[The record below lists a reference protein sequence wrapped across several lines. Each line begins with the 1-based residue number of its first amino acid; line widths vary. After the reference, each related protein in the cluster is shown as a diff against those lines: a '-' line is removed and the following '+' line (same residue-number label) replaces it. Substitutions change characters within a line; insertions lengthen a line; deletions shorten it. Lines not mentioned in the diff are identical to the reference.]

1 MLKPVFS
8 FADDL
13 KHEHVS
19 LLDQLGL
26 LEEGIA
32 SWPADCHE
40 TLLGSL
46 LEVQASLRR
55 HFHFE
60 EQGGYMS
67 QILDDA
73 PHLHHA
79 AQALL
84 AQHARISIDL
94 DSLIA
99 AVAYLSPECPVT
111 LPLRGQLKQW
121 VQLVRDHE
129 SRENHL
135 TQKACNEDIGADD

>member
-1 MLKPVFS
+1 MLKPTFS
-8 FADDL
+8 FADEL

-19 LLDQLGL
+19 LLDQLRF
-26 LEEGIA
+26 LEEEIELR
-32 SWPADCHE
+32 PADRYK
-40 TLLGSL
+40 TLLGRL
-46 LEVQASLRR
+46 KELQASLCR

-84 AQHARISIDL
+84 AEHARISTNL

-99 AVAYLSPECPVT
+99 SVACLSPECPVT
-111 LPLRGQLKQW
+111 PLRGQLRQW
-121 VQLVRDHE
+121 VLLVRDHE
-129 SRENHL
+129 SRENRL
-135 TQKACNEDIGADD
+135 TQTACNQDIGADD